1 MFLNLIITIII
12 GFIIF
17 ILWILKGIFDCI
29 STMDQLIK
37 KLAKVSDLL
46 HDRLSRL
53 EIVDQE
59 KEKKNTTNNE
69 WVNIEYNSIFFC
81 GFDKKGNAGWLKTL

>member
-69 WVNIEYNSIFFC
+69 
-81 GFDKKGNAGWLKTL
+81 

>member
-1 MFLNLIITIII
+1 MLLKLIVAVIV

-17 ILWILKGIFDCI
+17 ILWVLKGVFDCI
-29 STMDQLIK
+29 STMDRTIK

-53 EIVDQE
+53 EIISEVDQE
-59 KEKKNTTNNE
+59 KAKKNKTKNE
-69 WVNIEYNSIFFC
+69 
-81 GFDKKGNAGWLKTL
+81 